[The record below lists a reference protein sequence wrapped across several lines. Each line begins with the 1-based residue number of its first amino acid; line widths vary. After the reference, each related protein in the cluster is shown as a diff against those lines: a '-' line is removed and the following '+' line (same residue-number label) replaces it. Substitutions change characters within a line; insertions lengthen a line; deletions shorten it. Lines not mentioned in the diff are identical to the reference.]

1 MTKTTKRPYDD
12 YLASPDFHRETGKLQ
27 GYNEV
32 MHWMNS
38 FAPHEN
44 PEVYR
49 VAKMMEMEFAINR
62 NRSLTPIADEVGLR
76 ICAT

>member
-1 MTKTTKRPYDD
+1 MTKTTKRTIED
-12 YLASPDFHRETGKLQ
+12 YIASPDLQRETGKLQ

-38 FAPHEN
+38 FGVDEN